1 MVSYE
6 RPVHRLDAR
15 SLRAVAHP
23 LRMRLLGSLREYGP
37 ATASQ
42 LAARLGESS
51 GATSY
56 HLRQLAEYG
65 FVRDDPERGTG
76 RERWWKSAH
85 EGTRIDSVNEFFDHT
100 DPEVRGA
107 LHLFL
112 QEMAAHHALELAS
125 FLGTFQEW
133 PTPWREVSDVSDFQ
147 LSLTPRQVRELT
159 SRLHEVVESYRDS
172 GVEAARNEHD
182 EHDEHGERDG
192 QAEHDEQAETVRI
205 HLHAFPRPPEVTA

>member
-1 MVSYE
+1 MASDE

-23 LRMRLLGSLREYGP
+23 LRMRLLGSF
-37 ATASQ
+37 
-42 LAARLGESS
+42 
-51 GATSY
+51 Y
-56 HLRQLAEYG
+56 HLRQLAECG
-65 FVRDDPERGTG
+65 FAEDDPERGTG

-112 QEMAAHHALELAS
+112 QEMAAQHALELAS
-125 FLGTFQEW
+125 FLGAFQEW

-159 SRLHEVVESYRDS
+159 TRLHEVVESYRVG
-172 GVEAARNEHD
+172 GVEAAQSEHD
-182 EHDEHGERDG
+182 AHALARRAVLPRRRGAGHGCATVPDG
-192 QAEHDEQAETVRI
+192 S
-205 HLHAFPRPPEVTA
+205 